1 MSGTTAPGGARPWA
15 HRVGVVALVLV
26 ALATGRAITHSFPV
40 EGRIEAPFVRG
51 STVGEPV
58 RLRYADVE
66 VGAPAGARELVAGG
80 STLSSPGVWL
90 VVPVR
95 ITARGEPRTLGYAA
109 VRGSDGTLYVA
120 GGFGRGGFAPGTAQP
135 GVPREADV
143 AIELPAD
150 AVAGAHLVL
159 ALDPYDHRR
168 DDLADID
175 LGLTQADAERW
186 TDGAPPVTFRD
197 AADVGATASADA
209 SGDGS

>member
-1 MSGTTAPGGARPWA
+1 MSTTSGSGGARPWTQ
-15 HRVGVVALVLV
+15 RIGVVALVLA

-40 EGRIEAPFVRG
+40 EGRIEAPFVRD
-51 STVGEPV
+51 SAVGEPV

-66 VGAPAGARELVAGG
+66 AGEPAGARELDAGG
-80 STLSSPGVWL
+80 TTLTSPGVWL

-95 ITARGEPRTLGYAA
+95 MTARGEPRTLAYAA

-143 AIELPAD
+143 AVELPAD
-150 AVAGAHLVL
+150 AVAGAHLLL
-159 ALDPYDHRR
+159 ALDPDDHRR

-175 LGLTQADAERW
+175 LGLTQADVERW

-197 AADVGATASADA
+197 AADAGATASADA